1 MAQAEV
7 RTYEY
12 LLDNKFFID
21 IDGNE
26 VQKGKINVSLRVEHK
41 ISSFELNFHITGTVV
56 VACDRCL
63 DEMDVPIETD
73 TRLIVK
79 LGREYAEESDEIL
92 VISEDEGAVN
102 LAWFLYEFVALAIPM
117 KHVHA
122 PGKCNK
128 LVASKLKKHAVK
140 RSDDDD
146 ADDFAGVE
154 VDDIIIDDADGE
166 PEQSGAALHD

>member
-12 LLDNKFFID
+12 LLDNKFFVD
-21 IDGNE
+21 IDGDE
-26 VQKGKINVSLRVEHK
+26 VQKGKINISLRVERK
-41 ISSFELNFHITGTVV
+41 ISSFELKFHITGTVV

-73 TRLIVK
+73 PRLIVK
-79 LGREYAEESDEIL
+79 LGREYAEESDETL
-92 VISEDEGAVN
+92 VISEDEGSVN

-117 KHVHA
+117 KHIHA

-128 LVASKLKKHAVK
+128 LMSSKLKKYAVK

-146 ADDFAGVE
+146 AEDFAGVE
-154 VDDIIIDDADGE
+154 IEDIIVDDADDE
-166 PEQSGAALHD
+166 PEQSSALED